1 MFYNK
6 LYIYIYIYN
15 WYLRLGV
22 CVHSSHTHTH
32 SHVVKQ
38 YYVITKNIILD
49 EFSGTDL
56 NIKSYLPKDAFVG

>member
-15 WYLRLGV
+15 RYLRLGV

-38 YYVITKNIILD
+38 YYVITKNILD